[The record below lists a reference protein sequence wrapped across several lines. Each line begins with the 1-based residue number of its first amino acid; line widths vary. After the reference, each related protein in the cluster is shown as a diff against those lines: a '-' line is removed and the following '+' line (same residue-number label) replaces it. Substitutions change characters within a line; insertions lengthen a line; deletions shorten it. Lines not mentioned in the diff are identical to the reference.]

1 MWGVSKLKFLW
12 NVSKQ
17 TGTSSK
23 SSCEVHVGTLM
34 DTFWNNATV
43 KRLIMQ
49 CNSKTFNQC
58 SFCTHLGIV
67 LSFPCKILGALPF
80 LSATDTPDELSVIHS
95 IAAEPPN
102 SGTDRSGALMESQQQ

>member
-1 MWGVSKLKFLW
+1 
-12 NVSKQ
+12 
-17 TGTSSK
+17 
-23 SSCEVHVGTLM
+23 M

-43 KRLIMQ
+43 KRLIMKYQ
-49 CNSKTFNQC
+49 KC

-67 LSFPCKILGALPF
+67 LSFPCKILGALPL